1 MSFSPC
7 SILANFH
14 SKHLHLKRT
23 NVLSNYLLQL
33 ALSGRGLDIGTGDG
47 IIPELMMKKNK
58 NIMIDGVDIEN
69 PEIKNRKN
77 IFIYDGKILPFKDNE
92 YDFVL
97 LIDVLHHVKN
107 LSEFLR
113 EVKRVSKK
121 NIIIKD
127 HLCENYFD
135 YYRLKLMD
143 WGGNSY
149 RGIESYYQY
158 LGSNEWLHLF
168 KQQELHMISKKNI
181 GIYNFPIS
189 ILAAKK
195 LQVIFC
201 LSK

>member
-1 MSFSPC
+1 MSFSYRP
-7 SILANFH
+7 ILAKFH
-14 SKHLHLKRT
+14 SKHLHVLRT
-23 NVLSNYLLQL
+23 NVLSNYLLQVVVP
-33 ALSGRGLDIGTGDG
+33 GRGLDIGTGDG
-47 IIPELMMKKNK
+47 IIPGLIMKKNK
-58 NIMIDGVDIEN
+58 NVVIDGVDIEN
-69 PEIKNRKN
+69 TEIKKREN
-77 IFIYDGKILPFKDNE
+77 IFLYDGKTLPFKDNE

-107 LSEFLR
+107 PSELLK

-121 NIIIKD
+121 IIIVKD
-127 HLCENYFD
+127 HLCENFFD

-158 LGSNEWLHLF
+158 FSSNEWNKLF
-168 KQQELHMISKKNI
+168 EQQKLNLISKTNI
-181 GIYNFPIS
+181 GIYKFPIS

-195 LQVIFC
+195 LQVVFC

>member
-1 MSFSPC
+1 MSFSVF
-7 SILANFH
+7 SILADFH
-14 SKHLHLKRT
+14 SKNLHLKRAD
-23 NVLSNYLLQL
+23 VLSNHLIQ
-33 ALSGRGLDIGTGDG
+33 SVEHGRGLDIGTGDG
-47 IIPELMMKKNK
+47 IISELMMKKNK
-58 NIMIDGVDIEN
+58 NVMIDGVDIEN

-107 LSEFLR
+107 PSEFLR

-121 NIIIKD
+121 YIIIKD

-158 LGSNEWLHLF
+158 LSSNEWDQLF
-168 KQQELHMISKKNI
+168 KQQELHIISKKNI